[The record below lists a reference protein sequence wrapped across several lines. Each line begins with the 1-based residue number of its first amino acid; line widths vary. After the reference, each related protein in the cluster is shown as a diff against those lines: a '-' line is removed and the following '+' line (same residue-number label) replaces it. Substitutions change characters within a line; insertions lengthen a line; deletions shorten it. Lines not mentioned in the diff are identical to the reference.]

1 MDGLVTGAGQ
11 EILKTG
17 LLGAII
23 VILGGVIWV
32 REKRLVALQD
42 KFIDVSVKMT
52 SALVE
57 NAAATRE
64 AVSADLR
71 AADANQR
78 NAEAV
83 RLLTDRL
90 DRGAVR

>member
-32 REKRLVALQD
+32 REKRLIALQD
-42 KFIDVSVKMT
+42 KFIDVSVQMT
-52 SALVE
+52 TALVE

-64 AVSADLR
+64 AVAADLR